1 MEDWNQE
8 DQESQEDRQSQ
19 DKMDTGPA
27 PPPRIHFG
35 SWAPKAPIRE
45 EKQEDQ
51 GPCPVELQTG
61 THHWEDYN
69 LKKHAFSSLI
79 QLLLFQ
85 ICKYMKSFHLTQR
98 LSVSLTNL
106 F

>member
-1 MEDWNQE
+1 MTEYKGVVPFVMEDWNQE

-51 GPCPVELQTG
+51 GPSMVSQSHCKSING
-61 THHWEDYN
+61 H
-69 LKKHAFSSLI
+69 FSFIL
-79 QLLLFQ
+79 
-85 ICKYMKSFHLTQR
+85 YHG
-98 LSVSLTNL
+98 
-106 F
+106 